1 MEIIIY
7 SPKRKYLQE
16 ELSKRVATI
25 HAQAILDKV
34 RELPCPVYQKV
45 ALIEAVQDL
54 IKRDIAQGLKWEEAN
69 L

>member
-7 SPKRKYLQE
+7 YPKRKALQE